1 MALLGL
7 RLDPELS
14 GRQDRERE
22 DAEAGKEQCRGVRC
36 QREGRWAPCGHVP
49 LKAAATA
56 RTVLACPG
64 GDRAANSPTNKRAE
78 WPCAPWRS
86 PAPRL
91 AHQGA

>member
-36 QREGRWAPCGHVP
+36 QREGRLALCGHVP

-56 RTVLACPG
+56 PTVLACPG